1 MTIAIPVS
9 ITVEQPTGTSVGR
22 TMNEIRIWL
31 DSNKIEPASFQPI
44 VAGGGILFE
53 VGFRNP
59 HDAALF
65 QQEFA

>member
-1 MTIAIPVS
+1 
-9 ITVEQPTGTSVGR
+9 
-22 TMNEIRIWL
+22 MNAIRIWL

-53 VGFRNP
+53 VRFRNS